1 MSESLTA
8 LGGLP
13 DPITVPLFRTT
24 PDDALPDS
32 GGHFAPAA
40 LRYVRSWLVPWNQC
54 LAHLA
59 RLALGEPAPGAP
71 VAPRPRQGR
80 PLPAPLSPALTK
92 YR

>member
-40 LRYVRSWLVPWNQC
+40 LRTCAAGSCPGTSVWRIWRAWHSATPAEELLWLLDLVGAGYS
-54 LAHLA
+54 LHLYL
-59 RLALGEPAPGAP
+59 RL
-71 VAPRPRQGR
+71 
-80 PLPAPLSPALTK
+80 
-92 YR
+92 

>member
-40 LRYVRSWLVPWNQC
+40 LRYVRSWLVP
-54 LAHLA
+54 
-59 RLALGEPAPGAP
+59 
-71 VAPRPRQGR
+71 
-80 PLPAPLSPALTK
+80 
-92 YR
+92 

>member
-59 RLALGEPAPGAP
+59 HLALGDAGRGVAL
-71 VAPRPRQGR
+71 APRPRR
-80 PLPAPLSPALTK
+80 RRLLPAPLSPALTN